1 MADTARITG
10 TTAGIPFAHITGT
23 EAQILDARPLDL
35 VRLLCGPAV
44 LADLSTQH
52 NTSRA
57 HLAAA
62 RAALGASGDGHAP
75 DMARAAAEL
84 GRGIAHAIR
93 PDGIERQ
100 AETALLQA
108 AYWLLNMQAQCD
120 ELTALY
126 ASAVATAQRKH

>member
-1 MADTARITG
+1 MTTRTNAAGEPARK
-10 TTAGIPFAHITGT
+10 PFASLSTT
-23 EAQILDARPLDL
+23 EANILDASPLDL

-44 LADLSTQH
+44 LADLRTRH
-52 NTSRA
+52 NVSRT
-57 HLAAA
+57 HLVAA
-62 RAALGASGDGHAP
+62 RAALGERDGDEAP

-108 AYWLLNMQAQCD
+108 AYWLLNMQMQCD
-120 ELTALY
+120 ELAALY
-126 ASAVATAQRKH
+126 ASAVSVAQRKH